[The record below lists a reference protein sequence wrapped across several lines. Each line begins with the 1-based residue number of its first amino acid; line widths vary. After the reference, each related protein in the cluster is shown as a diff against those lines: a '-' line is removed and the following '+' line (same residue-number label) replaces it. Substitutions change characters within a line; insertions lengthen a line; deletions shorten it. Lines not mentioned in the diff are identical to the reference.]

1 MSEPQV
7 VLVDNDIRT
16 RPRLTWREAWATSRN
31 SALST
36 ISLLSYARETVE
48 YGGLRAVA
56 PPVIASIALTAV
68 FLGIAFGAAM
78 LAGAAQGST
87 KRAALILLASV
98 VLSQV
103 LTVTQNRRLARRLFI
118 VANDR
123 VVATPGGWGIAW
135 IQVPTKTAPRA
146 KSALLGNVFP
156 HVEVT
161 YYRDAKDAEIAA
173 YYKRGKPTPPGQP
186 ATEERKH
193 AEKLVAD
200 ALGAMPYV
208 MGNLRLN

>member
-1 MSEPQV
+1 VSEPRI
-7 VLVDNDIRT
+7 VLVDRDIRT
-16 RPRLTWREAWATSRN
+16 RPRLTWRQAWATSRN

-48 YGGLRAVA
+48 YGGLRAIA
-56 PPVIASIALTAV
+56 PPVIASIVLTAV

-87 KRAALILLASV
+87 RRAALILLASV

-103 LTVTQNRRLARRLFI
+103 LTFTENRRLARRLFI

-123 VVATPGGWGIAW
+123 VVATPGGWAIAFL
-135 IQVPTKTAPRA
+135 QVSAKTAPRA
-146 KSALLGNVFP
+146 KGALLGDVFR

-173 YYKRGKPTPPGQP
+173 YYRRGKATPEGQP
-186 ATEERKH
+186 TTEGAEH
-193 AEKLVAD
+193 AEVLLAA
-200 ALGAMPYV
+200 ALGDMPYV
-208 MGNLRLN
+208 LRSVTLN